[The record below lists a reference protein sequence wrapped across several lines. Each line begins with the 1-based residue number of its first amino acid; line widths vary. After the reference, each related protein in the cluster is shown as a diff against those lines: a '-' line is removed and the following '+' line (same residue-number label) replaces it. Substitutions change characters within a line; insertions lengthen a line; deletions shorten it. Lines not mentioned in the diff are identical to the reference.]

1 MISLISPALIIP
13 APLPVRQSFPDA
25 RQLAVEAAV
34 HDEAADLG
42 DEAAEEVLIDDLLH
56 DHLRAAEGAAE
67 PLGQRRTVGLGQRH
81 RAAHARAHAAAG
93 GVEHGAIRL
102 RDGAEVI
109 GAAVGGDQVEE
120 VAGEP
125 GELQALPDLVGQLA
139 PRRRADPRASEHR
152 GKLAVAG
159 DQRRGPLQLGFDR
172 LGLVA
177 LAGQLEQRLRVRLRD
192 GGRRSHETFIPAIA
206 SATMRRWSSSRS
218 VLCTSFSATATARS
232 LTSRRNSSRARRTSV
247 SSWVLVSSTS
257 LRAWAWAAAMCLRD
271 SSAASF
277 SACSRTAAASA

>member
-13 APLPVRQSFPDA
+13 SPLPFRQSFPDA

-42 DEAAEEVLIDDLLH
+42 
-56 DHLRAAEGAAE
+56 G
-67 PLGQRRTVGLGQRH
+67 T
-81 RAAHARAHAAAG
+81 
-93 GVEHGAIRL
+93 
-102 RDGAEVI
+102 
-109 GAAVGGDQVEE
+109 
-120 VAGEP
+120 
-125 GELQALPDLVGQLA
+125 
-139 PRRRADPRASEHR
+139 
-152 GKLAVAG
+152 LAVAA
-159 DQRRGPLQLGFDR
+159 DRRRGPLQLGFDR

-232 LTSRRNSSRARRTSV
+232 
-247 SSWVLVSSTS
+247 
-257 LRAWAWAAAMCLRD
+257 
-271 SSAASF
+271 
-277 SACSRTAAASA
+277 